1 MSREIDALDEQI
13 ISMLQEDGRRS
24 AAEIARALGV
34 PRATVH
40 RRVDGLVS
48 EGFITIRA
56 YANSRKLGLPVHVLF
71 EICASLDHL
80 MDVSHSLEEAPE
92 LCWIGI
98 VSGRCSILAEGYFT
112 SSRRLQTFLAER
124 LAQLPGIQSVEMLH
138 VLSLQKFNFDWTA
151 MRHAGTGPEHD
162 SIWLDFDQSLDPAL
176 PPRD

>member
-48 EGFITIRA
+48 EGFIAIRA

-112 SSRRLQTFLAER
+112 SSRRLQIFLAER

-162 SIWLDFDQSLDPAL
+162 SIWPDFDQSLDPVL
-176 PPRD
+176 PPRG